1 MCLLARMLGEA
12 ATTRK
17 LQQAAKEEDRN
28 EASTD
33 DWISSVLDWSSLIDW
48 LIDCRPYSS
57 PLFLYY
63 TIIFL
68 QWQFLVQSLR
78 VRLVIW
84 SLAFSCWVWSLE
96 HDPLESWTR
105 TMRKLDMSLLRRRFW
120 PCGSFGCVRGCI
132 NGILWLCLFMKDK
145 TKTNARKTIYSTL
158 TPVKRNET
166 KQTTTKQPQL
176 IIRQYFWRD
185 NKCELLLLKICRRIV
200 ENERANV
207 GVFWGLCC
215 CGLIDRCLMN
225 IHSRNSFI
233 HSLLRCACVQSPD
246 IMNYFCVWVEAIPVC
261 SLSLWVFCR
270 LVKLQPSVWVAN
282 TIPGFYSC
290 HSMHS
295 FMESFSFFLTL
306 FVCCCCCCRCCT
318 MERKELSSTKWTSLN
333 KLEGSS

>member
-1 MCLLARMLGEA
+1 MLAGSDAR
-12 ATTRK
+12 
-17 LQQAAKEEDRN
+17 
-28 EASTD
+28 
-33 DWISSVLDWSSLIDW
+33 WSSHNSKTAASSKGRRPKRSINGRLDLFHVGLIELDW

-57 PLFLYY
+57 PLFLYN

-105 TMRKLDMSLLRRRFW
+105 MMRKLDMSLSRRRFW
-120 PCGSFGCVRGCI
+120 PCGSFGCVPGCI

-233 HSLLRCACVQSPD
+233 HYCGVRACNHLISWIIFVCGWKR
-246 IMNYFCVWVEAIPVC
+246 FLCVVCRYGFSAVSSNCNPVFEWPIPYQDSIPVIPC
-261 SLSLWVFCR
+261 IPSWSRSLS
-270 LVKLQPSVWVAN
+270 
-282 TIPGFYSC
+282 
-290 HSMHS
+290 
-295 FMESFSFFLTL
+295 FLHCL
-306 FVCCCCCCRCCT
+306 FVVVVVVVVVPWKGKSFHR
-318 MERKELSSTKWTSLN
+318 RNGPASTS
-333 KLEGSS
+333 